1 MYFPGFVRSERAS
14 SNRTTGRIYAV
25 EPPWLKEL
33 LSCPKASQ
41 VTKMGKPRRPGYV
54 LQKGARA

>member
-1 MYFPGFVRSERAS
+1 MYVPVFVGGERALP
-14 SNRTTGRIYAV
+14 NRTTGRIYAV